1 MCAHFNF
8 EKPYD
13 QNHSNKDI
21 EKLALEEQE
30 LYRLIKQ
37 KHYNLT
43 DDEIAETPK
52 KVWKKVSEFGVEA
65 GPAVVIG
72 LVVFFGA
79 EWYHAKLAHD
89 HRD

>member
-1 MCAHFNF
+1 MDGQVTQHLSPF
-8 EKPYD
+8 E
-13 QNHSNKDI
+13 QNIVSPMMKDV
-21 EKLALEEQE
+21 
-30 LYRLIKQ
+30 
-37 KHYNLT
+37 
-43 DDEIAETPK
+43 PK